1 MSKITVN
8 LPDEV
13 IAAIAQIAKSRGISK
28 TEALRQ
34 AVSLNAFVQNEREK
48 GARLLIERPD
58 KNEVRELVLNP

>member
-1 MSKITVN
+1 MAKITVN

-13 IAAIAQIAKSRGISK
+13 VSAIEELAKAKGITK

-34 AVSLNAFVQNEREK
+34 AVSLNSFVQKENAH

-58 KNEVRELVLNP
+58 EGVRELVLMP